1 METLQHLILHDISN
15 SEEIEAVKSGAHTL
29 TYAEYRKRI
38 NQLAQSLLNKGIKK
52 DDRVAMLCKNGHASS
67 IVMFAALEIGAVVVP
82 VSWQLTPYEMKGI
95 LAACEPKAVFYGTEF
110 KEIMEEVLPALA
122 SSLKL
127 KVVTGTAAETTPE
140 FDALLTGSGDTPDVE
155 TVSEN
160 DTALLMFTSGTTGN
174 PKRCMITH
182 GGIYNYV
189 KATLAYTG
197 RMQNVRFLACH
208 PNYHTSAIICQM
220 VGTMSGTT
228 FIMTDNQDP
237 VENLKL
243 IEKEKIQTIMA
254 LPVYFTYLLKA
265 WEKHQTDM
273 SSIVYL
279 MTGGTK
285 VPSSLIQQ
293 YRDIGIPLMHG
304 YGSTEAWGISSWNP
318 QMGMDKAASAGKPM
332 EEVDV
337 RIEDPETGEVLP
349 QGSIG
354 EVVVTN
360 PFLFKGYEGNEE
372 ATRKVLKD
380 GWFHTGDSGYVDE
393 DGFIFITGRY
403 KDVIIY
409 GGDNIY
415 PDQIEEVIQQ
425 VPGIL
430 ETAVVGIPDPLYG
443 EKPKAFIVTNGREDL
458 TEDEVTRF
466 LQERLAAFKIPDIE
480 FVSELPKNNLGKVR
494 KDVLRKQAV
503 RS

>member
-1 METLQHLILHDISN
+1 MKTLQHLILHDIPN

-29 TYAEYRKRI
+29 NYAEYRKRI
-38 NQLAQSLLNKGIKK
+38 NQLAQALLDKGIQKG
-52 DDRVAMLCKNGHASS
+52 DRVALLCKNGRASS
-67 IVMFAALEIGAVVVP
+67 IIMFAALEVGAAVVP

-95 LAACEPKAVFYGTEF
+95 LSACEPKAIFYGTEF
-110 KEIMEEVLPALA
+110 KDIMKEVLPALT
-122 SSLKL
+122 SSLHL
-127 KVVTGTAAETTPE
+127 TVVTGTAEETTPE
-140 FDALLTGSGDTPDVE
+140 FDALFTSSGETPDVE
-155 TVSEN
+155 MVSEN

-174 PKRCMITH
+174 PKRCMVTH

-189 KATLAYTG
+189 KSTLAG
-197 RMQNVRFLACH
+197 SVRMQHVRFLACH

-220 VGTMSGTT
+220 VGTVTGTT
-228 FIMTDNQDP
+228 FIMTDTQDP

-243 IEKEKIQTIMA
+243 IEKEKIQTVMA
-254 LPVYFTYLLKA
+254 LPVYYTYLLKE
-265 WEKHQTDM
+265 WEKHQTDL
-273 SSIVYL
+273 SSIVYML
-279 MTGGTK
+279 TGGTK

-293 YRDIGIPLMHG
+293 YYDIGIPLMHA

-354 EVVVTN
+354 EVVVTS
-360 PFLFKGYEGNEE
+360 PFLFKGYEDNEE
-372 ATRKVLKD
+372 ATQKVLKD
-380 GWFHTGDSGYVDE
+380 GWFRTGDSGYVDE
-393 DGFIFITGRY
+393 DGFIYITGRY

-443 EKPKAFIVTNGREDL
+443 EKPKAFIVTNGSEDL
-458 TEDEVTRF
+458 TEEEVTRYC
-466 LQERLAAFKIPDIE
+466 QERLAAFKIPEIE
-480 FVSELPKNNLGKVR
+480 FVSELPKNNLGKVK

>member
-1 METLQHLILHDISN
+1 MKTLQHLILHDIPN

-29 TYAEYRKRI
+29 NYAEYRKRI
-38 NQLAQSLLNKGIKK
+38 NQLAQALLDKGIQKA
-52 DDRVAMLCKNGHASS
+52 DRVAMLCKNGRASS
-67 IVMFAALEIGAVVVP
+67 IIMFAALEVGAAVVP

-95 LAACEPKAVFYGTEF
+95 LSACEPKAIFYGTEF
-110 KEIMEEVLPALA
+110 KDVMKEVLPALT
-122 SSLKL
+122 SSLRL
-127 KVVTGTAAETTPE
+127 TVVTGTAEETTPE
-140 FDALLTGSGDTPDVE
+140 FDALFTSSGATPDVE

-174 PKRCMITH
+174 PKRCMVTH

-189 KATLAYTG
+189 KAMLATSG

-208 PNYHTSAIICQM
+208 PNYHTSALICQM
-220 VGTMSGTT
+220 VGTVTGTT
-228 FIMTDNQDP
+228 FIMTDTQDP

-243 IEKEKIQTIMA
+243 IEKEKIQTVMA
-254 LPVYFTYLLKA
+254 LPVYYTYLLKA
-265 WEKHQTDM
+265 WETHQTDL
-273 SSIVYL
+273 SSILYML
-279 MTGGTK
+279 TGGTK

-318 QMGMDKAASAGKPM
+318 QLGMDKAASAGKPM
-332 EEVDV
+332 EEVKV

-354 EVVVTN
+354 EVVVTS
-360 PFLFKGYEGNEE
+360 PFLFKGYEDNEE

-380 GWFHTGDSGYVDE
+380 GWFYTGDSGYVDE
-393 DGFIFITGRY
+393 DGFIYITGRY

-430 ETAVVGIPDPLYG
+430 ETAVVGVPDPLYG
-443 EKPKAFIVTNGREDL
+443 EKPKAFIVTNGRKGL
-458 TEDEVTRF
+458 TEEEVTRF
-466 LQERLAAFKIPDIE
+466 CQERLAAFKIPEIE
-480 FVSELPKNNLGKVR
+480 FVSELPKNNLGKVK